1 MSNFSDV
8 VVTGVGPVAA
18 IGIGVDD
25 FWASLTAGCN
35 AVGSLERRDDGGPKP
50 PANWQELPLAGAW
63 LGAPLVGFDGAQF
76 VRPRKAMKVMGR
88 ELQTAFAAA
97 SLAISQAEVASAI
110 SSGAVNVDRIATVF
124 GSQMLYGPVSELRD
138 AIQRSRDADG
148 NYQVSLFGDAAMR
161 DIIPLWMLKYLPNMP
176 ACHVGISVGATGA
189 NNTIVGGDVSSTSA
203 LIESL
208 GVLKRDIADIVI
220 CGGSGTQIDSTR
232 MVYRGDHPFPNVAD
246 PIECSSRPHT
256 TQSCGI
262 VGGEGAA
269 AIVLETA
276 ANARRRGAAPL
287 AVVAGAVS
295 RFASVADG
303 QRGSSKSIQ
312 LAIQGA
318 LDQSG
323 LSASE
328 IGLVISH
335 GTGDPLR
342 DAAEK
347 EALDLML
354 PASPVVMPIGS
365 MGHMGSANGAIF
377 LVIAV
382 LVIQNGL
389 IPPSFLNGQ
398 PYPGWRDR
406 FADSVRPLAQPTVIV
421 LTHTSQGV
429 ANAVILRSAESASRA

>member
-1 MSNFSDV
+1 MSNVSDV
-8 VVTGVGPVAA
+8 VVTGVGPVTA
-18 IGIGVDD
+18 IGIGIDE
-25 FWASLTAGCN
+25 FWSSLVAGRR
-35 AVGSLERRDDGGPKP
+35 AVGSLESRDDGGPKP

-63 LGAPLVGFDGAQF
+63 LGAPIVGFDGAQF

-97 SLAISQAEVASAI
+97 SLAMAQAELQAAI
-110 SSGAVNVDRIATVF
+110 SSGAIQVDRIATVF

-148 NYQVSLFGDAAMR
+148 KYQISLFGDAAMR

-189 NNTIVGGDVSSTSA
+189 NNTIVSGDVSSTSA

-208 GVLKRDIADIVI
+208 GVLTRGIADIVV

-232 MVYRGDHPFPNVAD
+232 MVYRGDHSFPTVAD

-256 TQSCGI
+256 IDSCGV

-276 ANARRRGAAPL
+276 ENARRRGAPPL
-287 AVVAGAVS
+287 ALVAGAAS
-295 RFASVADG
+295 RFASVDHG
-303 QRGSSKSIQ
+303 QRGSSKSIE
-312 LAIQGA
+312 LAIQAA
-318 LDQSG
+318 LDQAK
-323 LSASE
+323 LSADE
-328 IGLVISH
+328 VGLVISN

-347 EALDLML
+347 TALDHML
-354 PASPVVMPIGS
+354 PAAAVVMPIGS
-365 MGHMGSANGAIF
+365 MGHMGAANGAVY

-382 LVIQNGL
+382 LAIQNGL

-398 PYPGWRDR
+398 PDTQWQARL
-406 FADSVRPLAQPTVIV
+406 ADSCRPLAKPIVAV
-421 LTHTSQGV
+421 LTHTSHGV
-429 ANAVILRSAESASRA
+429 ANAVILRPAE